1 MKRIK
6 ILLMALI
13 VALISI
19 AVLKPNAIYAAEEK
33 RDLTYQRTRPYS
45 EDNGD
50 NNIDNEEYTFARHK
64 DGQEFKYSIVK
75 IFDYNKRELE
85 TPYKKFEDSFY
96 CIRGGKGFG
105 SVEFGDNS
113 SANSTKY
120 TVIENMKSNANE
132 VIAKYKELYNI
143 NLDRTENIT
152 FNEKTY
158 NNVNIYNAM
167 LWIAD
172 NAYLPVSTDKYNA
185 QEYKTELLTKI
196 GIAKVNQGM
205 ITDDDLEVIQQLA
218 FWYFANYDEN
228 GKNESVSTTN
238 PTPVNWLAINES
250 NDVFGTRRANYLNR
264 IYQYFIEGAL
274 KEGSDSTSTIR
285 ETTNSDS
292 VNIEFDKNIKF
303 GVEDKSSTGTKP
315 NPYENYYLIGPFKIT
330 TNDARYNDFELALKD
345 GKGNI
350 VNQYFYFEQT
360 EDTLKRMQIF
370 DVINSTGNKVEL
382 EKVTYNNEYYIKL
395 YKSAMEFVDI
405 DCSKFSLKVSK
416 TGKWA
421 TANFLY
427 ATGNDQAVIE
437 IKRDKAEAEDE
448 ISTEVPK
455 RFDLALRKF
464 ITAIKRAEKNIEV
477 ADRTPRVDTTTLIN
491 GIKDDRTG
499 EVEYTATYTHP
510 KDKQKVET
518 GDIVTYKI
526 RVYNE
531 GQVDGTAT
539 EVTDYLPAGL
549 ELVAGSAINTKY
561 GWKTGEQ
568 ITLKDG
574 SKVTPITSNYL
585 KDTTIKAFDRT
596 KTSETTEGIWQ
607 KAEKGE
613 GGLYYADLE
622 VECKV
627 VAIASGVEQN
637 LRNIA
642 AITADSGD
650 DDDSVPEKPNLDDYT
665 PPTDNS
671 TYQEDDDD
679 YEDLVLPG
687 KTFDLALRKYITEVN
702 GTKLEDTR
710 VPDIDITKL
719 ASGEATTADYKHK
732 KYPVEVKTEDI
743 VTYRFTVYNE
753 GDVEGYVY
761 SITDYLPQGLEFD
774 AKSNPE
780 FIEAKTS
787 GEYTAE
793 ELEGKEYIY
802 SINKEK
808 NTITISKIPAQG
820 ETGLQPYLFGLN
832 PFDGEKLDSKSI
844 DIKFKVSA
852 ETSANDMVLT
862 NIATMD
868 YTSAPRPQEE
878 KIKDRDSKPENFT
891 EPTAEDLL
899 EPLPGY
905 KGNEENKNDLTDS
918 KYHYKGQEDDDD
930 FEKIIIKGTPFDLS
944 LRKFITKL
952 NGTELKDEKDR
963 TPKIN
968 TSKLNTIDSTTGKKI
983 TTAEYVHPKDA
994 VTVRKGD
1001 IVTYKIR
1008 VYNEGDRN
1016 GYATEVTD
1024 YLPEGLGFLPNYTN
1038 NSIWSIPKTTDE
1050 ATGKEVLPEGI
1061 EIKNLVGENGFY
1073 KDESE
1078 INKDKIKL
1086 EDFKDPITGEVPT
1099 DYSQIQIVTGERA
1112 AISTKALKEKL
1123 IKAYKSQK
1131 ADEDLW
1137 QQSTNDEKDG
1147 LFYQEVEIT
1156 CIVLKENTYKGILKN
1171 VAEITEEYDEDGN
1184 KIEQKGDDRD
1194 SEPKNVY
1201 EDDKHTPGKEENGY
1215 TPGEQDDDDFEQL
1228 QLKYFDLALRKFI
1241 TKVDGEAPEAS
1252 REPVPDVSTLIDG
1265 TYDRN
1270 GKKEHTATY
1279 NHPKD
1284 PLWVKNGSKVEYT
1297 IRVYNEGSEDGYA
1310 YEVSD
1315 DIPNGLVFEADDA
1328 TNKAYGW
1335 VMYRE
1340 MTEGDE
1346 NIAKE
1351 DIIEYNGKKYV
1362 ITTKAE
1368 EATMIRTRY
1377 LEKTLI
1383 KAFDPET
1390 KTLSYADVKVVFT
1403 IKEPKDFD
1411 KDSVIIN
1418 QAQITEDSGDDEDS
1432 TPNEWQD
1439 EDDEDIEK
1447 VRIPIFDLSLLKWV
1461 TQSVVTVDG
1470 KTTTTNTGFKPNKG
1484 LTESTG
1490 EGIRNNNEP
1499 EPIAKVELDKKKL
1512 NKTVVKFVYKIRVTN
1527 EGEIPGY
1534 ATEVTDYI
1542 PEGLEFH
1549 VEDGNN
1555 KQYGWVKS
1563 GDDKIVTRALE
1574 TVLLNPGES
1583 KELEITFRWINSE
1596 KNLGQK
1602 INIAEISEDA
1612 NDYNTDDIDSTPNN
1626 KENPYK
1632 EEQEDDD
1639 DFALVILSIKTG
1651 ATQFMSYFTLITI
1664 TLAIVGGGIILI
1676 KKYVLKS

>member
-1 MKRIK
+1 M
-6 ILLMALI
+6 
-13 VALISI
+13 
-19 AVLKPNAIYAAEEK
+19 
-33 RDLTYQRTRPYS
+33 
-45 EDNGD
+45 
-50 NNIDNEEYTFARHK
+50 
-64 DGQEFKYSIVK
+64 
-75 IFDYNKRELE
+75 
-85 TPYKKFEDSFY
+85 
-96 CIRGGKGFG
+96 
-105 SVEFGDNS
+105 
-113 SANSTKY
+113 
-120 TVIENMKSNANE
+120 
-132 VIAKYKELYNI
+132 
-143 NLDRTENIT
+143 
-152 FNEKTY
+152 
-158 NNVNIYNAM
+158 
-167 LWIAD
+167 
-172 NAYLPVSTDKYNA
+172 
-185 QEYKTELLTKI
+185 
-196 GIAKVNQGM
+196 
-205 ITDDDLEVIQQLA
+205 
-218 FWYFANYDEN
+218 
-228 GKNESVSTTN
+228 
-238 PTPVNWLAINES
+238 
-250 NDVFGTRRANYLNR
+250 FGTRRANYLNR

-370 DVINSTGNKVEL
+370 DVIDSAGNKVEL

-549 ELVAGSAINTKY
+549 ELVAESTINTKY

-710 VPDIDITKL
+710 VPDIDVTKL

-753 GDVEGYVY
+753 GDIEGYVY

-808 NTITISKIPAQG
+808 IQ
-820 ETGLQPYLFGLN
+820 LQYLRFQ
-832 PFDGEKLDSKSI
+832 
-844 DIKFKVSA
+844 
-852 ETSANDMVLT
+852 
-862 NIATMD
+862 
-868 YTSAPRPQEE
+868 R
-878 KIKDRDSKPENFT
+878 
-891 EPTAEDLL
+891 
-899 EPLPGY
+899 
-905 KGNEENKNDLTDS
+905 
-918 KYHYKGQEDDDD
+918 
-930 FEKIIIKGTPFDLS
+930 
-944 LRKFITKL
+944 
-952 NGTELKDEKDR
+952 
-963 TPKIN
+963 
-968 TSKLNTIDSTTGKKI
+968 
-983 TTAEYVHPKDA
+983 
-994 VTVRKGD
+994 
-1001 IVTYKIR
+1001 
-1008 VYNEGDRN
+1008 
-1016 GYATEVTD
+1016 
-1024 YLPEGLGFLPNYTN
+1024 
-1038 NSIWSIPKTTDE
+1038 
-1050 ATGKEVLPEGI
+1050 
-1061 EIKNLVGENGFY
+1061 
-1073 KDESE
+1073 
-1078 INKDKIKL
+1078 
-1086 EDFKDPITGEVPT
+1086 
-1099 DYSQIQIVTGERA
+1099 
-1112 AISTKALKEKL
+1112 KEK
-1123 IKAYKSQK
+1123 
-1131 ADEDLW
+1131 
-1137 QQSTNDEKDG
+1137 
-1147 LFYQEVEIT
+1147 
-1156 CIVLKENTYKGILKN
+1156 
-1171 VAEITEEYDEDGN
+1171 
-1184 KIEQKGDDRD
+1184 
-1194 SEPKNVY
+1194 
-1201 EDDKHTPGKEENGY
+1201 
-1215 TPGEQDDDDFEQL
+1215 QD
-1228 QLKYFDLALRKFI
+1228 
-1241 TKVDGEAPEAS
+1241 
-1252 REPVPDVSTLIDG
+1252 
-1265 TYDRN
+1265 
-1270 GKKEHTATY
+1270 Y
-1279 NHPKD
+1279 NH
-1284 PLWVKNGSKVEYT
+1284 
-1297 IRVYNEGSEDGYA
+1297 I
-1310 YEVSD
+1310 
-1315 DIPNGLVFEADDA
+1315 
-1328 TNKAYGW
+1328 
-1335 VMYRE
+1335 
-1340 MTEGDE
+1340 
-1346 NIAKE
+1346 
-1351 DIIEYNGKKYV
+1351 
-1362 ITTKAE
+1362 
-1368 EATMIRTRY
+1368 Y
-1377 LEKTLI
+1377 L
-1383 KAFDPET
+1383 A
-1390 KTLSYADVKVVFT
+1390 
-1403 IKEPKDFD
+1403 
-1411 KDSVIIN
+1411 
-1418 QAQITEDSGDDEDS
+1418 
-1432 TPNEWQD
+1432 
-1439 EDDEDIEK
+1439 
-1447 VRIPIFDLSLLKWV
+1447 
-1461 TQSVVTVDG
+1461 
-1470 KTTTTNTGFKPNKG
+1470 
-1484 LTESTG
+1484 
-1490 EGIRNNNEP
+1490 
-1499 EPIAKVELDKKKL
+1499 
-1512 NKTVVKFVYKIRVTN
+1512 
-1527 EGEIPGY
+1527 
-1534 ATEVTDYI
+1534 
-1542 PEGLEFH
+1542 
-1549 VEDGNN
+1549 
-1555 KQYGWVKS
+1555 
-1563 GDDKIVTRALE
+1563 
-1574 TVLLNPGES
+1574 
-1583 KELEITFRWINSE
+1583 
-1596 KNLGQK
+1596 
-1602 INIAEISEDA
+1602 
-1612 NDYNTDDIDSTPNN
+1612 
-1626 KENPYK
+1626 
-1632 EEQEDDD
+1632 
-1639 DFALVILSIKTG
+1639 
-1651 ATQFMSYFTLITI
+1651 
-1664 TLAIVGGGIILI
+1664 
-1676 KKYVLKS
+1676 

>member
-518 GDIVTYKI
+518 
-526 RVYNE
+526 
-531 GQVDGTAT
+531 
-539 EVTDYLPAGL
+539 
-549 ELVAGSAINTKY
+549 
-561 GWKTGEQ
+561 
-568 ITLKDG
+568 
-574 SKVTPITSNYL
+574 
-585 KDTTIKAFDRT
+585 
-596 KTSETTEGIWQ
+596 
-607 KAEKGE
+607 
-613 GGLYYADLE
+613 
-622 VECKV
+622 
-627 VAIASGVEQN
+627 
-637 LRNIA
+637 
-642 AITADSGD
+642 
-650 DDDSVPEKPNLDDYT
+650 
-665 PPTDNS
+665 
-671 TYQEDDDD
+671 
-679 YEDLVLPG
+679 
-687 KTFDLALRKYITEVN
+687 
-702 GTKLEDTR
+702 
-710 VPDIDITKL
+710 
-719 ASGEATTADYKHK
+719 
-732 KYPVEVKTEDI
+732 
-743 VTYRFTVYNE
+743 
-753 GDVEGYVY
+753 
-761 SITDYLPQGLEFD
+761 
-774 AKSNPE
+774 
-780 FIEAKTS
+780 
-787 GEYTAE
+787 
-793 ELEGKEYIY
+793 
-802 SINKEK
+802 
-808 NTITISKIPAQG
+808 
-820 ETGLQPYLFGLN
+820 
-832 PFDGEKLDSKSI
+832 
-844 DIKFKVSA
+844 
-852 ETSANDMVLT
+852 
-862 NIATMD
+862 
-868 YTSAPRPQEE
+868 
-878 KIKDRDSKPENFT
+878 
-891 EPTAEDLL
+891 
-899 EPLPGY
+899 
-905 KGNEENKNDLTDS
+905 
-918 KYHYKGQEDDDD
+918 
-930 FEKIIIKGTPFDLS
+930 
-944 LRKFITKL
+944 
-952 NGTELKDEKDR
+952 
-963 TPKIN
+963 
-968 TSKLNTIDSTTGKKI
+968 
-983 TTAEYVHPKDA
+983 
-994 VTVRKGD
+994 GD